1 MRLVGIMSNYIE
13 YKNKIVFHPG
23 YYIKEII
30 EDYGLTQEDFAK
42 RLDTTAKN
50 ISLIIRGEQSISI
63 DIATKLSRMLGTS
76 IIYWLNLQ
84 NIFDISLAEL
94 NSEKSLAEEKKILE
108 ILNYNYFCKYYD
120 LPKFDGTA
128 ENKISLLRKFLNIS
142 SLSVLAKKNLAV
154 SFRSES
160 SGISDEDVIKANAMV
175 QIATNQALSEDS
187 NKFNKHKFEAS
198 VDEVLKN
205 TCNHTSFYKNAKKA
219 FSDAGVKLVAVPNI
233 SNSKINGA
241 TKKIG
246 DTIMLM
252 INNRES
258 YGDSIWFTMF
268 HEIGHIME
276 GDFGISLKSDRGDK
290 ERIADKYAR
299 EKLIPDEK
307 YEKFIYKKDYSKRSI
322 KEFAA
327 DINRDPG
334 IVVGRLIHDKIID
347 DNLEDINSL
356 RKKYGLFPK

>member
-1 MRLVGIMSNYIE
+1 MSNYIE
-13 YKNKIVFHPG
+13 YNNKIVFHPG

-84 NIFDISLAEL
+84 NIYDISLAES
-94 NSEKSLAEEKKILE
+94 NAEKSLAKETKIFE
-108 ILNYNYFCKYYD
+108 ILDYNYFCKYYD
-120 LPKFDGTA
+120 LPIFDGTT

-142 SLSVLAKKNLAV
+142 SLSVLEKKNLAV

-175 QIATNQALSEDS
+175 QIATNQALSESS
-187 NKFNKHKFEAS
+187 NKFNKRKLEAS
-198 VDEVLKN
+198 VDELLKN
-205 TCNHTSFYKNAKKA
+205 TCNHKSFYKIAKES
-219 FSDAGVKLVAVPNI
+219 FSEAGVKLIAVPNI
-233 SNSKINGA
+233 SDSKINGA

-246 DTIMLM
+246 DTVMLM
-252 INNRES
+252 INNRDS
-258 YGDSIWFTMF
+258 YGDSVWFTLF

-276 GDFGISLKSDRGDK
+276 GDFGISLESDKGDK
-290 ERIADKYAR
+290 EKIADKYAR
-299 EKLIPDEK
+299 EKLIPSDK
-307 YEKFIYKKDYSKRSI
+307 YKKFVSKNDYSQKSI
-322 KEFAA
+322 KEFAT
-327 DINRDPG
+327 DIDRDPG

-347 DNLEDINSL
+347 ENYEGVNSL
-356 RKKYGLFPK
+356 RKKYGLFPSRDRKR